1 MKKGYKK
8 LKLPQGMSEKD
19 FIYKLAVLTG
29 LHPDAENGSVNK
41 GRIAEKFSKDIFDIY
56 MANNS
61 IEGAT
66 IFPEFTLDDYLNGWG
81 VYTSLQ
87 RDGEERIAISDD
99 IVSDAARNPRAITN
113 VIETIGHEGEHW
125 QQSTWYRLLDRTSY
139 QEIDFTEDELS
150 AIASF
155 TEDGAYRLEA
165 DDFEIIKNFLDPDGK
180 EEIPNKQT
188 SYDFYKY
195 VATGFYANMSSEK
208 EARQAGYEYTISILE
223 FVKNSSF
230 ASPELKAWATTELE
244 RYIESLPEKEETFY
258 RNTHAENYDFFIKN
272 LDYND
277 EDLIKFMRAAERGQL
292 YNSKTGATIELR
304 SYKFA
309 SILKYL
315 LSNQTL
321 DEKLKMFEVSLL
333 LDFNTYGN
341 LVLQSIIYDPQFDKR
356 REEIQN
362 KICSLLINGKI
373 SDDVFKI
380 VQGADEEQQSNNS
393 FVKYA
398 YDSHFGLILTPKQQC
413 SVFTGLIKQGKFA
426 FANRMYKNIGQSLST
441 RKPEEKEE
449 VLLEM
454 KNALIDK
461 FSEILNY
468 DDDRFIEWYCF
479 EEYHNNFVHPYQFFS
494 DDNQFRDALWEL
506 RSKFIERSNQI
517 EDRSL
522 PIERAEF
529 YYKTYGRRQTEDSYN
544 LRSLFGREGV
554 QDFLYTLEHGEEAE
568 L

>member
-1 MKKGYKK
+1 MKIRHTK
-8 LKLPQGMSEKD
+8 LKLPQGMSEED
-19 FIYKLAVLTG
+19 FIYRVAVLTG
-29 LHPDAENGSVNK
+29 THPDAESAAVK
-41 GRIAEKFSKDIFDIY
+41 KRRIAEDFAKDIFDIY
-56 MANNS
+56 MANNA
-61 IEGAT
+61 IDGAT
-66 IFPEFTLDDYLNGWG
+66 IFPAFTIDDYLLSWG
-81 VYTSLQ
+81 VYSSMQLN
-87 RDGEERIAISDD
+87 GEESIAISEDL
-99 IVSDAARNPRAITN
+99 ITDATKGPSFIKNI
-113 VIETIGHEGEHW
+113 IETIGHEGEHW
-125 QQSTWYRLLDRTSY
+125 QQSTWYRLLDRTTY
-139 QEIDFTEDELS
+139 QEIDFTEDELT

-155 TEDGAYRLEA
+155 ADAGGYRLEESE
-165 DDFEIIKNFLDPDGK
+165 FRLIKTVLDPDGK
-180 EEIPNKQT
+180 EEIPEQQT
-188 SYDFYKY
+188 RYDFYKY
-195 VATGFYANMSSEK
+195 VATGFYANMSAEK
-208 EARQAGYEYTISILE
+208 EARQAGYGYTISILE
-223 FVKNSSF
+223 FVKNSQF

-244 RYIESLPEKEETFY
+244 KYIESLPEKEETFY
-258 RNTHAENYDFFIKN
+258 RNKHAENYDLFINN

-292 YNSKTGATIELR
+292 YNPKTGVKIELS

-341 LVLQSIIYDPQFDKR
+341 LVFQSIIYDPQFDKR

-380 VQGADEEQQSNNS
+380 VQGTDEENESNNS

-398 YDSHFGLILTPKQQC
+398 YDSHFGIILTPKQQC

-426 FANRMYKNIGQSLST
+426 FANRMYKNIGQSLSN

-449 VLLEM
+449 VLLDM

-468 DDDRFIEWYCF
+468 DDERFIEWYCF

-517 EDRSL
+517 DGRSL

-529 YYKTYGRRQTEDSYN
+529 YYRTYGKRQTEDSYN
-544 LRSLFGREGV
+544 LRSRFGREGV
-554 QDFLYTLEHGEEAE
+554 QEFLYTLEHGEEAE